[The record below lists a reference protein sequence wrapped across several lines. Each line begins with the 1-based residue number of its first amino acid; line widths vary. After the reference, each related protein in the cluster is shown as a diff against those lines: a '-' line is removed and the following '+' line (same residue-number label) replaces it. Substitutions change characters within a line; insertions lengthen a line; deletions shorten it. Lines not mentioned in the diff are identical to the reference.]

1 MRAPWRP
8 LVLAAALNVI
18 VVAAAAAQTVI
29 VTKAPPGGTVELVV
43 NSVLAGTAT
52 ADSTGMATIA
62 LTPEARGGKTEADA
76 YVFVEYCDT
85 LRRVILI
92 EPGMQGLPGG
102 QCPRREVPGAFV
114 VRQMTTLVV
123 NVSETAPSV
132 LVRQGKAPAAWLT
145 DEVDRPPSPKAVNS
159 PSRGLYGFGAGGI
172 ASLSGVRAVVCGTG
186 ECTGGTKPAVFSAG
200 ATFWLKPFLGI
211 EASWLKPT
219 DIRLTG
225 ATNAYEYVS
234 TFQTDVF
241 TMVGKLGVPV
251 SYVRPYGFGGATWN
265 RAHWTTTQTITEQT
279 YTIDGADGRIPR
291 RHADLQPL
299 YAGLE
304 LDRRGR
310 HRSGGRQA
318 CVDLRRGRLGWRE
331 GRRPAVGRRQD
342 RPAGVLHHR
351 GHPHPDPRLRRLFGG
366 PAIQPSPARDRTR
379 AWRSAGWRCS
389 GPARTP
395 ATAGSP
401 GDGFRPPSCP
411 ARPSPTPR

>member
-1 MRAPWRP
+1 MERRAFRACRDVYEEPGMRAPWRP

-52 ADSTGMATIA
+52 ADSTGMATMA

-159 PSRGLYGFGAGGI
+159 PGRGLYGFGAGGI
-172 ASLSGVRAVVCGTG
+172 ASLSGIRAVVCGTG
-186 ECTGGTKPAVFSAG
+186 ECSGGTKPAVFSAG

-279 YTIDGADGRIPR
+279 YTIDGAAVVFPGGT
-291 RHADLQPL
+291 QTFNL
-299 YAGLE
+299 YTQGWSWIAGAGIEVAAGKRALIFGE
-304 LDRRGR
+304 GGWAGVKGDDR
-310 HRSGGRQA
+310 Q
-318 CVDLRRGRLGWRE
+318 LGE
-331 GRRPAVGRRQD
+331 GRTDQRA
-342 RPAGVLHHR
+342 
-351 GHPHPDPRLRRLFGG
+351 FYIIGG
-366 PAIQPSPARDRTR
+366 IRIRIL
-379 AWRSAGWRCS
+379 G
-389 GPARTP
+389 
-395 ATAGSP
+395 
-401 GDGFRPPSCP
+401 
-411 ARPSPTPR
+411 